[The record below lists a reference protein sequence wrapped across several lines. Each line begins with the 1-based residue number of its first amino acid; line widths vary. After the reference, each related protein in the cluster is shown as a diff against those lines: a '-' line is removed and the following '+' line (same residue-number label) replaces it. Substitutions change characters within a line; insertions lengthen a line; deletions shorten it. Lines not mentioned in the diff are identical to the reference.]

1 MAINIKELF
10 RSDLD
15 PNGTLW
21 WSEDK
26 IDKVNYNFGLLSN
39 GGMPGPQGSIGPD
52 GDFGPI
58 GMRGPQGYQG
68 FQGPRGLQ
76 GDYAINDWVY
86 YADTISSTGY
96 LFVKKNI
103 DSTLEYSPVVMRI
116 GIDKNDSRYTVPSS
130 YYDYVVLGNVN
141 PNLLDTKSPK
151 INLRLQ
157 SDGKFSDYKLTKNGN
172 IDELHIGKFVSGESG
187 FEIIYPAE
195 NLKLRSITTQNGNA
209 TDTHEI
215 SDSLIK
221 INSRPA
227 QNGAATATATL
238 SNVSGKHARSN
249 HTFNYSK
256 GSQIDYVLV
265 SDDSLGT
272 SNWRDKNSLFG
283 SYPIGSIISIRE
295 SDFNSTNFHL
305 NGTEYQTGS
314 PLPVLKNLFG
324 RGKVNT
330 DFAGWYLCNGESW
343 EISPGVNS
351 ILTPNLNSFN
361 YNIGANGGEQNAITN
376 GGSNDKIIVGGYD
389 LNVNASFNSVNN
401 SYDVQFTNTWN
412 DNNSGDATIDMGT
425 SSPTDSYVSRMVHI
439 VYLENT
445 NLSWSKSNVAP
456 PVIVTTPISLGYS
469 LLNSPSPNGICDVQT
484 SNNYSW
490 NGTSGSW
497 ATFNES
503 NGGVYLYS
511 HNTTNF
517 APTGYYIDVATGVW
531 RYWNATTQTFS
542 SPTTC
547 VVIPSFNIFLVSS
560 DRVDQYI
567 NGPVS
572 QFTIPIQ
579 FKINNSDF
587 KFATTLKYGFNN
599 ADAVAGWY
607 RDVATGRRRYWNGS
621 SFQGVAFTNDYV
633 YSVQDALGNH
643 TGFNMI
649 TSVSNAC
656 GGSNTRYESYVA
668 TDNEM
673 VSTDISNIIGLILWV
688 PQNWIGLPGQ
698 PTPALVNIISQNA
711 PSQTTTWKRV
721 YHNGDFE
728 SVTASINQTTG
739 VVNTPTLCDGVL
751 SPSTGGTGT
760 GTGGSGCLIEGTNI
774 LMNDETI
781 RKIEN
786 LKIGDILSSKLIEG
800 MPIKE
805 DQTLLDWRNS
815 EDIKLQ
821 KESVEL
827 KNIKLFEVDTVLSFN
842 NKTIVSSKDHLHVV
856 KQDGI
861 WRILRG
867 DAIKIGDYLLD
878 QNGGEIE
885 VEIIDIFRGNFKV
898 YKLDVEEND
907 LFIAN
912 GILTHNL
919 KTIDAIDAQ

>member
-15 PNGTLW
+15 PNSTLW

-58 GMRGPQGYQG
+58 GIKGPRGFQGDTGYQGPQGIQ
-68 FQGPRGLQ
+68 
-76 GDYAINDWVY
+76 ATNDWVY
-86 YADTISSTGY
+86 YADTVSSTSY
-96 LFVKKNI
+96 LFTKKNI
-103 DSTLEYSPVVMRI
+103 NSTLEYSPVVMRI
-116 GIDKNDSRYTVPSS
+116 GIDKNDIRFTDPSS
-130 YYDYVVLGNVN
+130 YYEYVVLGNVN
-141 PNLLDTKSPK
+141 NLTDPKTTK
-151 INLRLQ
+151 INLRLAG
-157 SDGKFSDYKLTKNGN
+157 DGKVSDYKLTLVDS
-172 IDELHIGKFVSGESG
+172 IAELHIGKFVSADPG
-187 FEIIYPAE
+187 FEIIYPSE
-195 NLKLRSITTQNGNA
+195 NLKLRSITTQNAIA
-209 TDTHEI
+209 TDAHEI

-221 INSRPA
+221 INARPA
-227 QNGAATATATL
+227 QNGAPTATATL
-238 SNVSGKHARSN
+238 SNVSGKHTRSN
-249 HTFNYSK
+249 DTFNYSK

-330 DFAGWYLCNGESW
+330 DFSGWYLCNGESW

-361 YNIGANGGEQNAITN
+361 YNIGANGGDQNTVVN
-376 GGSNDKIIVGGYD
+376 GGSNDKVIVGGYD
-389 LNVNASFNSVNN
+389 LSVGATFNSSNN

-412 DNNSGDATIDMGT
+412 DNNGGDATIDMGAST
-425 SSPTDSYVSRMVHI
+425 PTDSYVSRMVHI

-445 NLSWSKSNVAP
+445 NLTWSKSNVAP
-456 PVIVTTPISLGYS
+456 PVIVTNPISLGYS
-469 LLNSPSPNGICDVQT
+469 LLNSPSPSGICDVQL
-484 SNNYSW
+484 SSAYSW

-497 ATFNES
+497 ATFNVS
-503 NGGVYLYS
+503 SGGVYLYS
-511 HNTTNF
+511 QNTTNF
-517 APTGYYIDVATGVW
+517 AATGYYIDVATGIW

-547 VVIPSFNIFLVSS
+547 VANISFNVNLVSS
-560 DRVDQYI
+560 DRVDGYL

-572 QFTIPIQ
+572 QYTIPLQ
-579 FKINNSDF
+579 FKIDNSDF

-599 ADAVAGWY
+599 EVAVAGWY

-621 SFQGVAFTNDYV
+621 SFQGVGFTTDYV
-633 YSVQDALGNH
+633 YSVRDANGNY

-649 TSVSNAC
+649 TNINSAC
-656 GGSNTRYESYVA
+656 GASNTKYESYID
-668 TDNEM
+668 TNTEM
-673 VSTDISNIIGLILWV
+673 TLVDISSIVGYVLWV
-688 PQNWIGLPGQ
+688 PQNWIGIPGD
-698 PTPALVNIISQNA
+698 PTPALVNVISQNA
-711 PSQTTTWKRV
+711 FSTSSTWKRV

-728 SVTASINQTTG
+728 SVTSSINQTTG
-739 VVNTPTLCDGVL
+739 AVNFPADCSAL
-751 SPSTGGTGT
+751 SPSTGGTSGT
-760 GTGGSGCLIEGTNI
+760 GTGGSGCLIEGTDI
-774 LMNDETI
+774 SMNDGSFV
-781 RKIEN
+781 KIED

-805 DQTLLDWRNS
+805 DQTLLDWRNPGN
-815 EDIKLQ
+815 IKLQ
-821 KESVEL
+821 KDSVEL
-827 KNIKLFEVDTVLSFN
+827 KNIKMFNVNTVLSFN
-842 NKTIVSSKDHLHVV
+842 NKTIVSSEEHLHVI

-867 DAIKIGDYLLD
+867 DKIKIGDYLLD
-878 QNGGEIE
+878 QNGKEIE
-885 VEIIDIFRGNFKV
+885 IEMIDIFKGKFKV

-919 KTIDAIDAQ
+919 KTMVAIDAE

>member
-58 GMRGPQGYQG
+58 GMKGPQGYEGHQGPQG
-68 FQGPRGLQ
+68 FQGA
-76 GDYAINDWVY
+76 YAINDWVY
-86 YADTISSTGY
+86 YADTIGSNGY

-116 GIDKNDSRYTVPSS
+116 GIDKNDTRYTVPSS
-130 YYDYVVLGNVN
+130 YYDYVVLSNVN
-141 PNLLDTKSPK
+141 PNISDVKSPK

-157 SDGKFSDYKLTKNGN
+157 SDGKVSDYKLNINGS
-172 IDELHIGKFVSGESG
+172 IAELHIGKFVSADTGFQIIHPGEN
-187 FEIIYPAE
+187 I
-195 NLKLRSITTQNGNA
+195 KLRSITPQSGGI

-215 SDSLIK
+215 NDSLIK
-221 INSRPA
+221 INARLSEIGSTIA
-227 QNGAATATATL
+227 NATL
-238 SNVSGKHARSN
+238 SNSTGKHTRSN
-249 HTFNYSK
+249 DTFNYSK
-256 GSQIDYVLV
+256 GAQINYVLV
-265 SDDSLGT
+265 ADDSLGT
-272 SNWRDKNSLFG
+272 SNWRDKNSIFG

-361 YNIGANGGEQNAITN
+361 YNISANGGEQNAVVN

-389 LNVNASFNSVNN
+389 LSIGATFNSSNN
-401 SYDVQFTNTWN
+401 SYDIQFTNTWN
-412 DNNSGDATIDMGT
+412 DNNSGDSTIDMGA
-425 SSPTDSYVSRMVHI
+425 SAPTDSYVSRMVHI

-445 NLSWSKSNVAP
+445 NLTWSKSNVAP
-456 PVIVTTPISLGYS
+456 PVIVTNPISLGYS

-484 SNNYSW
+484 SNTYSW

-503 NGGVYLYS
+503 AGGIYIYA

-517 APTGYYIDVATGVW
+517 APTGYYIDVATGIW

-547 VVIPSFNIFLVSS
+547 VVDPSVNIFLVSS
-560 DRVDQYI
+560 DRVDTYI

-572 QFTIPIQ
+572 QFTIPLQ
-579 FKINNSDF
+579 FKIDNSDF

-599 ADAVAGWY
+599 QLATDGWY

-621 SFQGVAFTNDYV
+621 SFQGVGFTTDYV
-633 YSVQDALGNH
+633 YSVQDAAGNY

-649 TSVSNAC
+649 TNTNSAC
-656 GGSNTRYESYVA
+656 GATNTRYESYIDTNTAMSV
-668 TDNEM
+668 
-673 VSTDISNIIGLILWV
+673 VDISNIVGYILWV
-688 PQNWIGLPGQ
+688 PQNWIGLPGDS
-698 PTPALVNIISQNA
+698 TPALVNIANQNA
-711 PSQTTTWKRV
+711 ISYSSPWKRV
-721 YHNGDFE
+721 YHNGDVE

-739 VVNTPTLCDGVL
+739 VVNTLTDC
-751 SPSTGGTGT
+751 TI
-760 GTGGSGCLIEGTNI
+760 GCLLKGTNV
-774 LMNDETI
+774 LMSDGTTS
-781 RKIEN
+781 KIED
-786 LKIGDILSSKLIEG
+786 LKIGDMLSSKIIEG
-800 MPIKE
+800 MPTKE
-805 DQTLLDWRNS
+805 DQTMMDWKNPGN
-815 EDIKLQ
+815 IKLQ
-821 KESVEL
+821 KDSVEL
-827 KNIKLFEVDTVLSFN
+827 KNIKSLTVDTVLSFN
-842 NKTIVSSKDHLHVV
+842 NKTIVSSKDHLHIV
-856 KQDGI
+856 KQDGV
-861 WRILRG
+861 WRIIRG
-867 DAIKIGDYLLD
+867 DEIKIGDYLLE
-878 QNGGEIE
+878 QNGKEIE
-885 VEIIDIFRGNFKV
+885 VEMIDIFKGKFKV
-898 YKLDVEEND
+898 YNLDVEDND

-912 GILTHNL
+912 GILTHNKPVL
-919 KTIDAIDAQ
+919 PEVPNTGL

>member
-58 GMRGPQGYQG
+58 GMKGPQGYQG
-68 FQGPRGLQ
+68 FQGPQ
-76 GDYAINDWVY
+76 GFQGAYAINDWVY
-86 YADTISSTGY
+86 YADTIGSNGY

-116 GIDKNDSRYTVPSS
+116 GIDKNDTRSTVPSS

-141 PNLLDTKSPK
+141 PNLGDSKSPK
-151 INLRLQ
+151 INLRLA
-157 SDGKFSDYKLTKNGN
+157 SDGKFSDYKLN
-172 IDELHIGKFVSGESG
+172 ISGSISELHIGKFVSADSG
-187 FEIIYPAE
+187 FQIIYPGE
-195 NLKLRSITTQNGNA
+195 NIKLRSITPQSGGI

-215 SDSLIK
+215 NDSLIK
-221 INSRPA
+221 INARLSEIGSTIA
-227 QNGAATATATL
+227 NATL
-238 SNVSGKHARSN
+238 SNSTGKHTRSN
-249 HTFNYSK
+249 DTFNYSK
-256 GSQIDYVLV
+256 GAQINYVLV
-265 SDDSLGT
+265 ADDSSGT
-272 SNWRDKNSLFG
+272 SNWRDKNSIFG

-361 YNIGANGGEQNAITN
+361 YNIGANGGDQNAVVN

-389 LNVNASFNSVNN
+389 LSIGATFNSSNN
-401 SYDVQFTNTWN
+401 SYDIQFTNTWN
-412 DNNSGDATIDMGT
+412 DNNSGDATIDMGA
-425 SSPTDSYVSRMVHI
+425 SAPTDSYVSRMVHI

-445 NLSWSKSNVAP
+445 NLTWSKSNVAP

-469 LLNSPSPNGICDVQT
+469 LLNSPSPNGICDVQI
-484 SNNYSW
+484 SNTYSW

-503 NGGVYLYS
+503 AGGIYMYA

-517 APTGYYIDVATGVW
+517 APTGYYIDVATGIW

-547 VVIPSFNIFLVSS
+547 VVDPSVNIFLVSS

-572 QFTIPIQ
+572 QFTFPLQ
-579 FKINNSDF
+579 FKIDNSDF
-587 KFATTLKYGFNN
+587 KFATTLKYGWNN
-599 ADAVAGWY
+599 QLATDGWY

-621 SFQGVAFTNDYV
+621 SFQGVAFTTDYV
-633 YSVQDALGNH
+633 YSVQDADENY

-649 TSVSNAC
+649 TNTISAC
-656 GGSNTRYESYVA
+656 GATNTRYESYVA
-668 TDNEM
+668 TENEL
-673 VSTDISNIIGLILWV
+673 VYTDISNIVGLILWV
-688 PQNWIGLPGQ
+688 PQNWIGLPGE
-698 PTPALVNIISQNA
+698 PTPALVNIANQNA
-711 PSQTTTWKRV
+711 ISYSSPWKRV

-739 VVNTPTLCDGVL
+739 VVNTLTNCMY
-751 SPSTGGTGT
+751 
-760 GTGGSGCLIEGTNI
+760 GCLLKGTNV
-774 LMNDETI
+774 LMSDGTT
-781 RKIEN
+781 RKIED
-786 LKIGDILSSKLIEG
+786 LKEGDMLSSKVIEG
-800 MPIKE
+800 MPTNE
-805 DQTLLDWRNS
+805 DQTVMDWRNPGN
-815 EDIKLQ
+815 IKLQ
-821 KESVEL
+821 KDSVEL
-827 KNIKLFEVDTVLSFN
+827 KNIKSLTVDTVLSFN
-842 NKTIVSSKDHLHVV
+842 NKTIVSSKDHLHIA
-856 KQDGI
+856 KQDGV

-867 DAIKIGDYLLD
+867 DEIKIGDYLLE
-878 QNGGEIE
+878 QNGKEIE
-885 VEIIDIFRGNFKV
+885 VEMIDIFKGKFKV
-898 YKLDVEEND
+898 YNLDVEDND

-912 GILTHNL
+912 GILTHNKPQL
-919 KTIDAIDAQ
+919 PEEPITGL